1 MENEWRVL
9 VDEIMNCKKCELH
22 KYRKNAVPGEGSLNS
37 HIIFVGE
44 APGAQEDEVGRPFV
58 GAAGKLLTE
67 LIHGIGLKREEIYI
81 TNIVKCRPPGNRDPE
96 DLEIEACSPYLLRQ
110 IMLIKPKVIIA
121 LGRHSAKYLF
131 TKAGLSWRNMSTMHG
146 KVYDAMILG
155 LRVKLIATYHPAA
168 ALYNPNLRSI
178 LQDDFVIIGREIRKT
193 LHEDTGRKTL
203 LDYF

>member
-1 MENEWRVL
+1 LENEWRVL
-9 VDEIMNCKKCELH
+9 VDEIMNCRKCELY
-22 KYRKNAVPGEGSLNS
+22 KYRKNPVPGEGLLNS
-37 HIIFVGE
+37 HIMFVGE

-67 LIHGIGLKREEIYI
+67 LIHGIGLKREEVYI

-96 DLEIEACSPYLLRQ
+96 DSEIDACSPYLLRQ

-146 KVYDAMILG
+146 KVYDAVIQG

-178 LQDDFVIIGREIRKT
+178 LQDDFEIIGREIRKT
-193 LHEDTGRKTL
+193 LREDTGRKTL

>member
-1 MENEWRVL
+1 
-9 VDEIMNCKKCELH
+9 
-22 KYRKNAVPGEGSLNS
+22 
-37 HIIFVGE
+37 
-44 APGAQEDEVGRPFV
+44 
-58 GAAGKLLTE
+58 LLTE
-67 LIHGIGLKREEIYI
+67 LIHGIGLKREEVYI

-96 DLEIEACSPYLLRQ
+96 DSEIDACSPYLLRQ

-131 TKAGLSWRNMSTMHG
+131 TNAGLSWRNMSTMHG
-146 KVYDAMILG
+146 KAYDAVIQG